1 MKALKD
7 FKQGSNR
14 SRFVFRMN
22 NPKQHGKWI
31 EKND

>member
-14 SRFVFRMN
+14 SRFVFRI